1 MIMSKTIPYT
11 ESILRHQTSMT
22 RRKWNHNRRKHDIWH
37 RQTDMLYLWS
47 RLRRSRKDNSNV
59 QCSWSL
65 ELPLR
70 VLPTAASEKRSQ
82 NEVAIRRTYLEH
94 AKLLSRERNYE
105 LVSDLVVEEKLY
117 INFNQQFKSL
127 KQVLKPT
134 TAAIRQIHWSS
145 NGQHAKKTPSLFSR
159 CSVTWFHHFIRDL
172 ITHDQGRSFELSCWW
187 PGREL
192 DRFTGKLIQKKT
204 LTRKYFTNF
213 GTSYRSFYW
222 KTHPDQIS

>member
-1 MIMSKTIPYT
+1 MSWDWKIIVVTGKR
-11 ESILRHQTSMT
+11 SSSSWLQAVWILVLCLKCFLAQKCDRTQYCLNTVMFEIT
-22 RRKWNHNRRKHDIWH
+22 N
-37 RQTDMLYLWS
+37 
-47 RLRRSRKDNSNV
+47 NSNV